1 MANSEAPRGFIPA
14 MVEAFLDTRASLLL
28 LLAGLC
34 LGAAALWATPRE
46 EEPQI
51 VVPMADVM
59 VSAPG
64 ASAEEVEKLVTTPL
78 EKLLWQIDGVEHV
91 YSVSRRGGALATV
104 RFYVGQDREASLVKL
119 MSGISMHLDLV
130 PSIVSGWLVKPVE
143 IDDAPILTAALY
155 SDQYGPFELRRMAE
169 ELTARLAGLRNLSR
183 VTVHG
188 GQPREIRVELSAE
201 RLSGLHVSALEV
213 EKALAGAD
221 TSVLAGNIGQAGR
234 EISVRAD
241 SFLASAAEA
250 GRVVVGVSEGRPVYL
265 RDVAEITDGP
275 AEAATYSRLGFSN
288 REAAAR
294 GLQGGSEYPA
304 VTIAL
309 AKKKGVGAVEV
320 SRAAQERLASLG
332 ADILPPG
339 VRLEITRDNGHT
351 AQAKADELL
360 GSLAFAVAT
369 VVGVLVLFLGWRE
382 AGVVAVSVPLSFAL
396 ALFVNHLLGFTINRV
411 TLFALILS
419 LGIVVDDPIIN
430 VDNIQRHI
438 LRRVLPPRQAA
449 LAAVAEMLPP
459 VLMSTLAIVACFLPL
474 FFITGMMGP
483 YMAPM
488 AANVPLTVGF
498 STLAALTVV
507 PWLSFTLLRR
517 FGDGPAPAEV
527 QAADAASQAAATPA
541 WLAAGYRRLLSPFL
555 DSRGK
560 RRLLLAGIVLLLLF
574 SAGLA
579 LGRQVP
585 LKMLPF
591 DNKNEFQVVLDLP
604 EGSPAEATDRAA
616 RALEDV
622 LRRAPE
628 VTCFA
633 SFTGLASPMDF
644 NGLVRHSYLR
654 TGGNMADIRVN
665 LADKDRRKAQ
675 SHEIALRLR
684 PALEAAAREHGAR
697 LKLVETPPGPPVLAT
712 ITAEVYG
719 PPAMAYPDL
728 VAAARELAGRMR
740 AEPRVVDVDTS
751 AEAERQALT
760 FTLDKEKAALHGV
773 TASDV
778 TSTLALAVSGAA
790 PANVHLPGERQ
801 PLPVRLVLP
810 RAERSSA
817 AGLGQAPVRTAA
829 GGMVHLAELGTF
841 RLAGVDQPIYHKNLE
856 RLVFVYAETAGRA
869 PGEAGLDLQ
878 ADVRANPLPPGVR
891 VDWAGEGEWEITLSV
906 FRDLGLAF
914 GAALVGIFILLV
926 LQTKSWTM
934 PLLVM
939 SAIPLTLI
947 GIMPGFWLLN
957 LFFAAPVGEYPNP
970 VFFTATGMIGMIA
983 LGGIVIRNSLVL
995 IEFIQDR
1002 RAEGLPLR
1010 EAVLQS
1016 GAARMRPI
1024 LLTAATTALGA
1035 WPITLDPIFSGLA
1048 WSLIFGLAASTAFTL
1063 LVVPVAYAA
1072 REGE

>member
-1 MANSEAPRGFIPA
+1 MASSQVPRGFIPA
-14 MVEAFLDTRASLLL
+14 MVEAFLDTRTSLLL

-34 LGAAALWATPRE
+34 LGAAALWVTPRE

-51 VVPMADVM
+51 VVPLADVM

-91 YSVSRRGGALATV
+91 YSVSRRGSALATV
-104 RFYVGQDREASLVKL
+104 RFYVGQNREESLVKL
-119 MSGISMHLDLV
+119 MSGIQMNLDLV
-130 PSIVSGWLVKPVE
+130 PAIVTGWLVKPVE
-143 IDDAPILTAALY
+143 IDDVPILTAALY
-155 SDQYGPFELRRMAE
+155 SDKHGGYELRRMAE
-169 ELTARLAGLRNLSR
+169 ELAARLSGLRNLSR

-188 GQPREIRVELSAE
+188 GRPREIRVELSPD
-201 RLSGLHVSALEV
+201 RLAGFSVSALEV
-213 EKALAGAD
+213 REALAGAD
-221 TSVLAGNIGQAGR
+221 TSVLAGSIDQAGR
-234 EISVRAD
+234 QFTVRAD
-241 SFLASAAEA
+241 SFLASAEEA
-250 GRVVVGVSEGRPVYL
+250 GRVVVGVNAGRPVYL
-265 RDVAEITDGP
+265 RDVAEISAGP

-288 REAAAR
+288 REAQAR
-294 GLQGGSEYPA
+294 GIAGNAEFPA
-304 VTIAL
+304 VTLAV
-309 AKKKGVGAVEV
+309 AKKKGTGAVEV
-320 SRAAQERLASLG
+320 SRAVQERLARLK
-332 ADILPPG
+332 AEILPPD
-339 VRLEITRDNGHT
+339 VRIEITRDNGHT
-351 AQAKADELL
+351 AQAKADELMK
-360 GSLAFAVAT
+360 SLAFAVAT

-382 AGVVAVSVPLSFAL
+382 ASVVAMSVPLSFAL
-396 ALFVNHLLGFTINRV
+396 ALFVNHLLGYTINRV

-438 LRRVLPPRQAA
+438 LRRALPPRQAT

-459 VLMSTLAIVACFLPL
+459 VIMSTLAIVACFTPL

-507 PWLSFTLLRR
+507 PWLSFVLLRR
-517 FGDGPAPAEV
+517 YADAPAQHQV
-527 QAADAASQAAATPA
+527 SDNDAAPT
-541 WLAAGYRRLLSPFL
+541 WLATAYRRLLTPFL
-555 DSRGK
+555 DSA
-560 RRLLLAGIVLLLLF
+560 RLRLFLLGGILVLLAV
-574 SAGLA
+574 SAALA
-579 LGRQVP
+579 LLRQVP

-591 DNKNEFQVVLDLP
+591 DNKNEFQVLCDLP
-604 EGSPAEATDRAA
+604 EGSPAEATDRAV

-628 VTCFA
+628 VTAFA

-654 TGGNMADIRVN
+654 QGGNLADIRVN
-665 LADKDRRKAQ
+665 LVDKDHRLAQ
-675 SHEIALRLR
+675 SHAIVLRLR
-684 PALEAAAREHGAR
+684 PELEAAARAHGAR

-728 VAAARELAGRMR
+728 VAAGRELAGRL
-740 AEPRVVDVDTS
+740 AAAPLVTDVDTS
-751 AEAERQALT
+751 AEAEREALT

-773 TASDV
+773 TAADA
-778 TSTLALAVSGAA
+778 TRTLALAVSGTT
-790 PANVHLPGERQ
+790 PANVHRPGERQ

-810 RAERSSA
+810 RAERSGA
-817 AGLGQAPVRTAA
+817 AGLGQLPLRTAA
-829 GGMVHLAELGTF
+829 GGMVPLAELGSF
-841 RLAGVDQPIYHKNLE
+841 RLAPVDQPIYHKNLE
-856 RLVFVYAETAGRA
+856 RVVFAYADTAGRA
-869 PGEAGLDLQ
+869 PGEAILDLQ
-878 ADVRANPLPPGVR
+878 KDVDRNPLPPGVR
-891 VDWAGEGEWEITLSV
+891 VEWAGEGEWEITLAV

-914 GAALVGIFILLV
+914 GAAMVGIFILLV
-926 LQTKSWTM
+926 MQTRSWTM

-957 LFFAAPVGEYPNP
+957 LFAGKVGGYPDP
-970 VFFTATGMIGMIA
+970 VFFTATAMIGMIA

-1002 RAEGLPLR
+1002 QREGLPLR
-1010 EAVLQS
+1010 EAILQS

-1024 LLTAATTALGA
+1024 MLTAATTALGA

-1048 WSLIFGLAASTAFTL
+1048 WALIFGLAASTAFTL
-1063 LVVPVAYAA
+1063 LVVPVAYGA
-1072 REGE
+1072 REGA